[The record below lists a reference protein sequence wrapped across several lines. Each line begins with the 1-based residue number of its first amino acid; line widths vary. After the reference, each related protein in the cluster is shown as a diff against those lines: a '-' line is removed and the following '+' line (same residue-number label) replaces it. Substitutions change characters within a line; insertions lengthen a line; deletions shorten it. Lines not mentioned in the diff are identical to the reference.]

1 MSKNIHL
8 AYFRGFN
15 LGDELNPFIVSR
27 LLSSDRIISIKD
39 IHLIQG
45 SFFRRITRYIKRF
58 IKRREPTTVALPW
71 QHPLLCI
78 GSILRYASADSI
90 IWGSGFMNANETTLA
105 TDIRAVRGP
114 LTANKLGLKGK
125 IPYGD
130 PALLL
135 PLFFKKGK
143 THSNILGI
151 IPHFTE
157 YKYFKDKYGDKYK
170 VINLINTNPLDVVSE
185 ILSCSYILSTSLHG
199 LIISHAYG
207 IPAIWIKRGDIGSD
221 GFKFEDYLLSVGITP
236 YEGIQNIDDI
246 FCSENG
252 VPYFFDSNNKIALP
266 EEKVIKNI
274 QLTLI
279 KSFPFN

>member
-1 MSKNIHL
+1 MSKIYL

-15 LGDELNPFIVSR
+15 LGDELNPYIVRNLVSYENKV
-27 LLSSDRIISIKD
+27 SIKD

-45 SFFRRITRYIKRF
+45 SSVHRLASF
-58 IKRREPTTVALPW
+58 IKRLIQREEPTTVALPW
-71 QHPLLCI
+71 QRPLLCI

-90 IWGSGFMNANETTLA
+90 VWGSGFMNANETTLA

-114 LTANKLGLKGK
+114 LTANKLGLDGK

-135 PLFFKKGK
+135 PIFFKKEK
-143 THSNILGI
+143 SHSNILGI

-157 YKYFKDKYGDKYK
+157 YKYFKDIYGDKYK
-170 VINLINTNPLDVVSE
+170 VINLINTNPLEVVSE

-207 IPAIWIKRGDIGSD
+207 IPAIRIKRGDIGSD
-221 GFKFEDYLLSVGITP
+221 GFKFEDYFLSVGIKP
-236 YEGIQNIDDI
+236 YQKICDI
-246 FCSENG
+246 EELPFSKKMCHCL
-252 VPYFFDSNNKIALP
+252 FDSNADIALP
-266 EEKVIKNI
+266 DERRIYNI
-274 QLTLI
+274 QSSLI
-279 KSFPFN
+279 NAFPFS